1 MFTSVFEHLW
11 WTLNIVC
18 IVSDFIE
25 WFELLFILVGCILHN
40 IVVPPTQ
47 GGLGWA
53 GLGWAGLVAG
63 HSENKNSVPINLS
76 RLDTAGLVL
85 VQAGAAWAEIN

>member
-25 WFELLFILVGCILHN
+25 WFELLFALVGCILHN
-40 IVVPPTQ
+40 IVMPPTQ

-53 GLGWAGLVAG
+53 GLGWAGLG
-63 HSENKNSVPINLS
+63 WS
-76 RLDTAGLVL
+76 RVTAKTKTQSQL
-85 VQAGAAWAEIN
+85 I

>member
-1 MFTSVFEHLW
+1 MFTSVFENFW
-11 WTLNIVC
+11 WTLKIAC

-25 WFELLFILVGCILHN
+25 WFELLFAIVGCILHN
-40 IVVPPTQ
+40 IVMPPTQ
-47 GGLGWA
+47 G

-63 HSENKNSVPINLS
+63 HSENKNLVPINLS

-85 VQAGAAWAEIN
+85 VLVQAAAAWAKIN